1 MFAGVLVL
9 AVFRFI
15 VAFGF
20 VQVGK
25 FGGFRS
31 QSFIRF
37 RHAAVW
43 FCRLGKQLLG
53 GTT

>member
-1 MFAGVLVL
+1 M
-9 AVFRFI
+9 
-15 VAFGF
+15 AFGF
-20 VQVGK
+20 VQAGK

-37 RHAAVW
+37 RHAAAL
-43 FCRLGKQLLG
+43 FGRLGRQLLG